1 VQRSQK
7 KIFLKK
13 EHPYKDPLN
22 VSTLFFFTLSSA
34 LVFFVLKIL
43 GIRVKKRRKRKSTF
57 RGGKKRG
64 LLSLSLSL
72 SLFDHRRF

>member
-1 VQRSQK
+1 MQRSQK

-43 GIRVKKRRKRKSTF
+43 GIREKKEGRERAPLEEERKEVF
-57 RGGKKRG
+57 
-64 LLSLSLSL
+64 SLSLSL